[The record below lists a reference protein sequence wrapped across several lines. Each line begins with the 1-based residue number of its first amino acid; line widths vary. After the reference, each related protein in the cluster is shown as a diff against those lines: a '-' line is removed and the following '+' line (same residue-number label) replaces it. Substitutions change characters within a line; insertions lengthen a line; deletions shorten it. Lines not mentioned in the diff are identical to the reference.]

1 MPCAKAPQSHA
12 FVPACLIPLAPFI
25 EVITHIRDHN
35 WISIAPGLILLPSR
49 NSPSG
54 AIAMTTATMQSLY
67 VPFEQAKKI
76 PAKLAAIFAVLFMV
90 DFREAQSDE
99 SCAYAAYLA

>member
-1 MPCAKAPQSHA
+1 
-12 FVPACLIPLAPFI
+12 
-25 EVITHIRDHN
+25 
-35 WISIAPGLILLPSR
+35 
-49 NSPSG
+49 
-54 AIAMTTATMQSLY
+54 MTTATLPTLY

-99 SCAYAAYLA
+99 SCSYAAYLA